1 MAEFDDS
8 EDDFFTPIEE
18 DQPTY
23 SKETKEE
30 IDFLGTDMEE
40 SPKEEDAIIALL
52 EDKGFKEG
60 IIKIQ
65 EEDGT
70 EVEVPFNEL
79 NGQEQYDLLNSITDL
94 GNELSEDE
102 LNFLNYIRQNKLSVN
117 DYLKN
122 YEEEF
127 KNTSQIE
134 TEYNID
140 TYTDEEL
147 FVLDLR
153 EKYNLT
159 DDEIIAQLDL
169 EQQNPTV
176 FQKKVAQMREEYR
189 QLEEQYILSLE
200 EQKQLDLEEERQAE
214 ISKVVN
220 VAKMADSFHGI
231 ELDSEDKEETLS
243 YLFDLDTNGVSGFAK
258 DINDPKKLYEA
269 AWYLKYG
276 KEAFELIQQAYE
288 KEIAALKKKDKPAVV
303 VNSRKSNSIHDLY

>member
-23 SKETKEE
+23 SKEKKEE

-169 EQQNPTV
+169 AINAKNLIKASNRWEQLFFIRNSC
-176 FQKKVAQMREEYR
+176 FF
-189 QLEEQYILSLE
+189 
-200 EQKQLDLEEERQAE
+200 
-214 ISKVVN
+214 IS
-220 VAKMADSFHGI
+220 S
-231 ELDSEDKEETLS
+231 
-243 YLFDLDTNGVSGFAK
+243 
-258 DINDPKKLYEA
+258 
-269 AWYLKYG
+269 
-276 KEAFELIQQAYE
+276 
-288 KEIAALKKKDKPAVV
+288 
-303 VNSRKSNSIHDLY
+303 KS

>member
-1 MAEFDDS
+1 MTGFDDN
-8 EDDFFTPIEE
+8 EDDLFSPIDEN
-18 DQPTY
+18 QPTNF
-23 SKETKEE
+23 E
-30 IDFLGTDMEE
+30 GGGEE
-40 SPKEEDAIIALL
+40 SYFSGFGENEPKGEEDAVIALL
-52 EDKGFKEG
+52 EDKGFKG
-60 IIKIQ
+60 GVVKIQ

-79 NGQEQYDLLNSITDL
+79 STQEQYDLLNTITDT

-102 LNFLNYIRQNKLSVN
+102 LNFLNYIRRNKLSVN
-117 DYLKN
+117 DYLKS
-122 YEEEF
+122 YEEEL
-127 KNTSQIE
+127 KNSSQEE

-159 DDEIIAQLDL
+159 DDEIIAQLNL

-200 EQKQLDLEEERQAE
+200 EQRQLDLEEERKSD

-220 VAKMADSFHGI
+220 VAKMIDNFHGI
-231 ELDSEDKEETLS
+231 DLDIEDKEETLS
-243 YLFDLDTNGVSGFAK
+243 YLFDLDTNGVSNFAK

-303 VNSRKSNSIHDLY
+303 VNFRKSNSIHDLY